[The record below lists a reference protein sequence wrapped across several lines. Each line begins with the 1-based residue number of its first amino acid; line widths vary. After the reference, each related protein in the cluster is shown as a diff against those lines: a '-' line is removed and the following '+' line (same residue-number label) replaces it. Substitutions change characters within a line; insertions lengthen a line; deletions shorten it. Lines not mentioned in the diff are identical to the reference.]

1 MEKGSPQLDCMEYC
15 LCGRWLMSILLGHTT
30 PGYMEDHTRRRPPY
44 SSPLPPF
51 SHTYTTKLAII
62 TNRQTHRHTTVPL
75 QAVYITYCTDPNLQH
90 ISPSTSNH
98 LFHYSINELTHT
110 HQHSIHYVYTKILP
124 PNTFLVVIISLCF
137 SVQCLMLFV
146 FFSPPFPGPIM
157 FILPHKS
164 FLNILKN
171 TVNTRKNCHH

>member
-1 MEKGSPQLDCMEYC
+1 MDCMEYC

-90 ISPSTSNH
+90 ISPLH
-98 LFHYSINELTHT
+98 LQPPLPLQYKRTHT
-110 HQHSIHYVYTKILP
+110 HTPTQHPLRIHKNSATKY
-124 PNTFLVVIISLCF
+124 FSCCYHISL
-137 SVQCLMLFV
+137 LFRLV
-146 FFSPPFPGPIM
+146 SNAFRIFFSPLSGSDYVYFTAQI
-157 FILPHKS
+157 FS
-164 FLNILKN
+164 
-171 TVNTRKNCHH
+171 